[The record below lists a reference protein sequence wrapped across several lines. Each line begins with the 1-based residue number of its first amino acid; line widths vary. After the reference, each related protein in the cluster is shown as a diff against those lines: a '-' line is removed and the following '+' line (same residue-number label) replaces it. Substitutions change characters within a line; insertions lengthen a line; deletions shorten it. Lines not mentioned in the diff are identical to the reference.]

1 MDTPHERIF
10 LEASFN
16 PKVRTYWLL
25 SGCFVLLATIV
36 GIPLIPVWLFVGY
49 AITGHMLNRMKC
61 TLTTRSLKVEKGMFV
76 RVEKTVPLDK
86 ITDLGVVQG
95 PVMRHLEIE
104 SLSIETAGST
114 SPTGATL
121 SLTGIENGRAF
132 RDAVLEQRD
141 LISGP
146 VGPATTAASGNQSM
160 DPTANDAQTHAV
172 LVDIRDSL
180 QRIEASLNRSE

>member
-1 MDTPHERIF
+1 MSQEQV
-10 LEASFN
+10 LLQAEFN
-16 PKVRTYWLL
+16 PRVKTYWLL
-25 SGCFVLLATIV
+25 GGCFVLTITLV
-36 GIPLIPVWLFVGY
+36 GIPLIPVWLLAGY
-49 AITGHMLNRMKC
+49 AITGHMLARMKC

-95 PVMRHLEIE
+95 PIMRHLEIE

-141 LISGP
+141 LISSP
-146 VGPATTAASGNQSM
+146 VGPASTAASGNQSI

-180 QRIEASLNRSE
+180 QRIEASLNRPE